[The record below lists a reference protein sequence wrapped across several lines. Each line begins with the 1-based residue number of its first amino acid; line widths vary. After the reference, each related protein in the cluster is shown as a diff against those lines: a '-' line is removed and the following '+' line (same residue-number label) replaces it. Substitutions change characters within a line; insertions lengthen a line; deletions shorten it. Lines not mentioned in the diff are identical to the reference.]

1 MKLKSVFVI
10 FLILILVSSCA
21 TFKPLLTKNRSVTGI
36 FNADFKGN
44 TFDGFFSVSSGNMR
58 LDVVNSFGFSV
69 YGIYVKEQR
78 VFVKD
83 YQTGKVYNHL
93 RASGMDLDVYKPIIR
108 FVAQNFFDLCNT
120 KNQNIVVLECKKVN
134 GFLLPVDFVLKKSDT
149 RLRIKL
155 KNIRVEGK
163 Q

>member
-1 MKLKSVFVI
+1 MRLKSVFAI

-21 TFKPLLTKNRSVTGI
+21 TFKPLLTRNRSATGV
-36 FNADFKGN
+36 FNANFKGN

-69 YGIYVKEQR
+69 YGIYVKGQR

-83 YQTGKVYNHL
+83 YQTGKVYDHL
-93 RASGMDLDVYKPIIR
+93 KANGMDLDVYKPIIR
-108 FVAQNFFDLCNT
+108 FIAHNFFDLCKKENP
-120 KNQNIVVLECKKVN
+120 NIVVLECKKFN
-134 GFLLPVDFVLKKSDT
+134 GSPLPVDFVLKKGNN
-149 RLRIKL
+149 RLRIRI
-155 KNIRVEGK
+155 KNIKVVNR